1 MGHHALIALVGPRTS
16 ATYGGLLPLY
26 RMAPILDVS
35 GSWTDGDQYRVLEV
49 LGLGMSQY
57 MVDGITTCMNNIV
70 DALAAR
76 VVADLDRYDAAKA
89 AQTAADLT
97 NPENK
102 TLVQAESLK
111 WQVGSGGAGVA
122 REMAS
127 ASQAVRLA
135 FGSCQYVPQMGY
147 STTPL
152 IRS

>member
-1 MGHHALIALVGPRTS
+1 M
-16 ATYGGLLPLY
+16 GGLLPLY
-26 RMAPILDVS
+26 RMAPVLDVS
-35 GSWTDGDQYRVLEV
+35 GSWTEGDQYRVLEV

-57 MVDGITTCMNNIV
+57 MVDGITTCMNDMV

-76 VVADLDRYDAAKA
+76 VVVDLDRYDAAKA

-102 TLVQAESLK
+102 TLIKADVLE
-111 WQVGSGGAGVA
+111 WQVSAGGAGTA
-122 REMAS
+122 REMSSAAS
-127 ASQAVRLA
+127 DVRLA
-135 FGSCQYVPQMGY
+135 FASCPHVPQMGY